1 MKKMTEEFLKA
12 AFSGESQA
20 HMKYTIF
27 AEEAEKK
34 GLKKLANMFKA
45 IAYAEFVHAK
55 NHLKALDQVGSTV
68 DNIQSGIDGETF
80 EIEEMYPVYN
90 NTADFQGEKEA
101 VRTTHFALEAEKIHQ
116 KMYMKAKE
124 LVEKGKDYA
133 AEKVFICPVC
143 GYTHEGGG
151 LPDKCPVC
159 GAPKEKFVEFSAQ

>member
-12 AFSGESQA
+12 AFAGESQA

-34 GLKKLANMFKA
+34 GMKNLANLFKA
-45 IAYAEFVHAK
+45 IAYAEYVHAK
-55 NHLKALDQVGSTV
+55 NHLKALGLVGDTA
-68 DNIQSGIDGETF
+68 DNVQAGIDGESF

-90 NTADFQGEKEA
+90 NTANFQGEKEA
-101 VRTTHFALEAEKIHQ
+101 VRTTHYALEAERIHQ

-143 GYTHEGGG
+143 GYTHEGGD

-159 GAPKEKFVEFSAQ
+159 GAPKEKFVEFSA